1 MSHKIGMVSLGCPKN
16 QVDAERML
24 AELKAADFEITN
36 EEDKAEVIIVN
47 TCGFIESAKT
57 EAIENII
64 EVAAYKQSGELKA
77 LIVTGCLAE
86 RYREQILSEIPE
98 VDAVV
103 TIGANKKIVDVV
115 NETLNGKK
123 EIYSAQNTELS
134 LIGDRILTT
143 PFYTAYLKVA
153 EGCNNRC
160 SYCAIPDIRGNFRSL
175 PIEDCVA
182 EATKLAEQGVKE
194 LIVVAQDTT
203 NYGVDI
209 YGKPSLVELLKEL
222 IKIDGIHWIRT
233 FYTYPDK
240 ITDELLDLIA
250 SEEKMIPYLDIPI
263 QHASDRILKK
273 MNRRG
278 SSAEIEA
285 LINKIRTKIPEI
297 TLRTSLITG
306 FPDETEE
313 DFTILAEFVNRVRF
327 DRLGCFAY
335 SEEEGT
341 PAAGFDNQVDPQI
354 RQDRSENIMND
365 QMTIAEEKN
374 EEKIGSTVEVL
385 VEGYDSYIK
394 CFYGRSAADA
404 PDIDGKVFFM
414 SEKSLEIGSF
424 VKVLIN
430 DVIEYDLL
438 GELSQSIDAMEE
450 KE

>member
-1 MSHKIGMVSLGCPKN
+1 MSRKIGMVSLGCPKN

-36 EEDKAEVIIVN
+36 EEEKAEVIIVN

-64 EVAAYKQSGELKA
+64 EVAAYKESGSLKA

-86 RYREQILSEIPE
+86 RYKDQILTEIPE
-98 VDAVV
+98 VDSVV
-103 TIGANKKIVDVV
+103 TIGANTKIVDIV
-115 NETLNGKK
+115 NEALEGKK
-123 EIYSAQNTELS
+123 ELYSAEKEKLPLTGE
-134 LIGDRILTT
+134 RVLTT

-175 PIEDCVA
+175 PIEDCIKEA
-182 EATKLAEQGVKE
+182 EKLAEKGVKE

-203 NYGVDI
+203 NYGADI
-209 YGKPSLVELLKEL
+209 YGKPSLTKLLKEL
-222 IKIDGIHWIRT
+222 TKIEGIHWIRT
-233 FYTYPDK
+233 LYTYPDK

-250 SEEKMIPYLDIPI
+250 NEEKLVPYLDIPI

-285 LINKIRTKIPEI
+285 LINKIRGKIPNI

-313 DFTILAEFVNRVRF
+313 DFEA
-327 DRLGCFAY
+327 
-335 SEEEGT
+335 
-341 PAAGFDNQVDPQI
+341 
-354 RQDRSENIMND
+354 
-365 QMTIAEEKN
+365 
-374 EEKIGSTVEVL
+374 
-385 VEGYDSYIK
+385 
-394 CFYGRSAADA
+394 
-404 PDIDGKVFFM
+404 
-414 SEKSLEIGSF
+414 
-424 VKVLIN
+424 
-430 DVIEYDLL
+430 
-438 GELSQSIDAMEE
+438 
-450 KE
+450 

>member
-1 MSHKIGMVSLGCPKN
+1 MAIKIGMVSLGCPKN

-36 EEDKAEVIIVN
+36 EEDSADVIIVN
-47 TCGFIESAKT
+47 TCGFIESAKA

-64 EVAAYKQSGELKA
+64 EVSAFKESGNLKS

-86 RYREQILSEIPE
+86 RYKDQILTEIPE
-98 VDAVV
+98 VDSVV
-103 TIGANKKIVDVV
+103 TIGANDKIVEIV
-115 NETLNGKK
+115 NAALEGKNDLYLAEK
-123 EIYSAQNTELS
+123 EGLKLT
-134 LIGDRILTT
+134 GDRILTT

-160 SYCAIPDIRGNFRSL
+160 TYCAIPDIRGNFRSL

-182 EATKLAEQGVKE
+182 EAKKLAEKGVRE
-194 LIVVAQDTT
+194 LVVVAQDTT
-203 NYGVDI
+203 NYGADI
-209 YGKPSLVELLKEL
+209 YGKPSLPELLKEL
-222 IKIDGIHWIRT
+222 VKIDGIHWIRT
-233 FYTYPDK
+233 LYTYPDK

-250 SEEKMIPYLDIPI
+250 SEEKLVPYLDIPI
-263 QHASDRILKK
+263 QHASDKILKK
-273 MNRRG
+273 MNRKG
-278 SSAEIEA
+278 SAAELEA
-285 LINKIRTKIPEI
+285 LILKIREKIPNI

-306 FPDETEE
+306 FPGETQE
-313 DFTILAEFVNRVRF
+313 DFTVLAEFVNKIRF

-341 PAAGFDNQVDPQI
+341 PAAEFENQVDPQL

-385 VEGYDSYIK
+385 VEGYDNYIK

-414 SEKSLEIGSF
+414 SGKNLEVGSF
-424 VKVLIN
+424 VQVLIN

-438 GELSQSIDAMEE
+438 GEIMEA
-450 KE
+450 

>member
-1 MSHKIGMVSLGCPKN
+1 MAVKIGMVSLGCPKN

-24 AELKAADFEITN
+24 AELKSADFEITN
-36 EEDKAEVIIVN
+36 DEEQADVIIVN
-47 TCGFIESAKT
+47 TCGFIESAKS

-64 EVAAYKQSGELKA
+64 EVSAFKQSGNLKA

-86 RYREQILSEIPE
+86 RYKDQILNEIPE
-98 VDAVV
+98 VDSVV
-103 TIGANKKIVDVV
+103 TIGANDKIVDVV
-115 NETLNGKK
+115 KNALNGKNSL
-123 EIYSAQNTELS
+123 YSAEKTNLKLT
-134 LIGDRILTT
+134 GDRILTT

-182 EATKLAEQGVKE
+182 EAQKLSRMGVKE

-203 NYGVDI
+203 NYGADI
-209 YGKPSLVELLKEL
+209 YGKPSLPKLLSELV
-222 IKIDGIHWIRT
+222 KIDGIHWVRT
-233 FYTYPDK
+233 LYTYPDK

-250 SEEKMIPYLDIPI
+250 SEEKLVPYLDIPI
-263 QHASDRILKK
+263 QHASDKILKK
-273 MNRRG
+273 MNRKG
-278 SSAEIEA
+278 SSAELEA
-285 LINKIRTKIPEI
+285 LILKIREKIPNV

-306 FPDETEE
+306 FPGETEE
-313 DFTILAEFVNRVRF
+313 DFTTLAEFVNKVRF
-327 DRLGCFAY
+327 DRLGCFSY

-341 PAAGFDNQVDPQI
+341 PAAEYENQVDPQL

-414 SEKSLEIGSF
+414 SDNNLEAGSF
-424 VKVLIN
+424 VQVLIN

-438 GELSQSIDAMEE
+438 GEEIEQ
-450 KE
+450 

>member
-1 MSHKIGMVSLGCPKN
+1 MSHKVGMVSLGCPKN

-24 AELKAADFEITN
+24 ANLKAAGFEITN
-36 EEDKAEVIIVN
+36 EEAKAEVIIVN
-47 TCGFIESAKT
+47 TCGFIESAKA

-64 EVAAYKQSGELKA
+64 EVSEYKQSGELKA

-86 RYREQILSEIPE
+86 RYKDQILTEIPE
-98 VDAVV
+98 VDSVV
-103 TIGANKKIVDVV
+103 SIGANTKIVDIV
-115 NETLNGKK
+115 NQTLEGKK
-123 EIYSAQNTELS
+123 EVYSAEKNCLPLT
-134 LIGDRILTT
+134 GNRILTT

-175 PIEDCVA
+175 SIEDCVA
-182 EATKLAEQGVKE
+182 EAKKLAESGVRE

-203 NYGVDI
+203 NYGIDI
-209 YGKPSLVELLKEL
+209 YGKPSLCELLKEL
-222 IKIDGIHWIRT
+222 VKIEGIHWIRT
-233 FYTYPDK
+233 LYTYPDK

-250 SEEKMIPYLDIPI
+250 TEEKLVPYLDIPI
-263 QHASDRILKK
+263 QHASDEILKK

-278 SSAEIEA
+278 TGAEIEA
-285 LINKIRTKIPEI
+285 LIQKIREKIPNI

-306 FPDETEE
+306 FPGESDE
-313 DFTILAEFVNRVRF
+313 DFTTLAEFVNRVRF

-341 PAAGFDNQVDPQI
+341 PAAEFENQIDPQI

-374 EEKIGSTVEVL
+374 QQKIGSTVEVL

-394 CFYGRSAADA
+394 CFYGRSEADA

-414 SEKSLEIGSF
+414 SNQNLAVGSF

-438 GELSQSIDAMEE
+438 GEIEE
-450 KE
+450 AE

>member
-24 AELKAADFEITN
+24 ASLKDADFEITN
-36 EEDKAEVIIVN
+36 EEEKAGVIIVN

-64 EVAAYKQSGELKA
+64 EVAAYKESGALKA

-86 RYREQILSEIPE
+86 RYREQILAEIPE

-103 TIGANKKIVDVV
+103 TIGANNKITDIV
-115 NETLNGKK
+115 NEVLQGKK
-123 EIYSAQNTELS
+123 ELYAAEKTELP
-134 LIGDRILTT
+134 LMGERVLTT

-175 PIEDCVA
+175 PIEDCVN
-182 EATKLAEQGVKE
+182 EAKKLAEKGVKE

-203 NYGVDI
+203 NYGADI
-209 YGKPSLVELLKEL
+209 YGKPALTALLKEL
-222 IKIDGIHWIRT
+222 VKIEGLHWIRT
-233 FYTYPDK
+233 LYTYPDK
-240 ITDELLDLIA
+240 ITDELLELIA
-250 SEEKMIPYLDIPI
+250 SEPKLVPYLDIPI
-263 QHASDRILKK
+263 QHASDKILKR

-278 SSAEIEA
+278 TGAEIEA
-285 LINKIRTKIPEI
+285 LIEKIRKKIPDV

-306 FPDETEE
+306 FPGESEE
-313 DFTILAEFVNRVRF
+313 DFTILAEFVNRVEF

-335 SEEEGT
+335 SAEEDT
-341 PAAGFDNQVDPQI
+341 PAAEFPDQTDPQL
-354 RQDRSENIMND
+354 RQDRSEIIMND
-365 QMTIAEEKN
+365 QMTIAEAKN
-374 EEKIGSTVEVL
+374 QQKIGSVVEVL

-414 SEKSLEIGSF
+414 SEQSLEAGSF

-438 GELSQSIDAMEE
+438 GELEAEE
-450 KE
+450 

>member
-1 MSHKIGMVSLGCPKN
+1 MSRKIGMVSLGCPKN

-36 EEDKAEVIIVN
+36 EEQEAEVIIVN
-47 TCGFIESAKT
+47 TCGFIESAKA

-64 EVAAYKQSGELKA
+64 EVSAYKESGNLKA

-86 RYREQILSEIPE
+86 RYKDQILTEIPE
-98 VDAVV
+98 VDSVV
-103 TIGANKKIVDVV
+103 TIGANSKIVDIV
-115 NETLNGKK
+115 NAALEGENQL
-123 EIYSAQNTELS
+123 YSAEKNCLPLTGE
-134 LIGDRILTT
+134 RILTT

-182 EATKLAEQGVKE
+182 EAKKLAENGVKE

-203 NYGVDI
+203 NYGADL
-209 YGKPSLVELLKEL
+209 YGKPSLCELLKEL
-222 IKIDGIHWIRT
+222 VKIEGIHWIRT
-233 FYTYPDK
+233 LYTYPDK

-250 SEEKMIPYLDIPI
+250 SEEKLVPYLDIPI
-263 QHASDRILKK
+263 QHASDRILKR
-273 MNRRG
+273 MNRCG
-278 SSAEIEA
+278 SSADIEA
-285 LINKIRTKIPEI
+285 LINKIREKIPEI

-341 PAAGFDNQVDPQI
+341 PAAEFENQIDPQV

-374 EEKIGSTVEVL
+374 EEKIGSTVEVI

-414 SEKSLEIGSF
+414 SEKSLEVGSF

-438 GELSQSIDAMEE
+438 GESRVNS
-450 KE
+450 

>member
-24 AELKAADFEITN
+24 AELKTAGFEITN
-36 EEDKAEVIIVN
+36 EEEKAEVIIVN
-47 TCGFIESAKT
+47 TCGFIESAKA

-64 EVAAYKQSGELKA
+64 EVSSYKESGSLKS

-86 RYREQILSEIPE
+86 RYKEQILTEIPE
-98 VDAVV
+98 VDSVV
-103 TIGANKKIVDVV
+103 TIGANKNIVDIVKAA
-115 NETLNGKK
+115 LNGSK
-123 EIYSAQNTELS
+123 ELYSAEKAELP
-134 LIGDRILTT
+134 LTGERILTT

-175 PIEDCVA
+175 PIEKCVA
-182 EATKLAEQGVKE
+182 EAKNLAAKGVKE

-203 NYGVDI
+203 NYGADI
-209 YGKPSLVELLKEL
+209 YGRPSLTELLKEL
-222 IKIDGIHWIRT
+222 TKIEGIHWIRT
-233 FYTYPDK
+233 LYTYPDK

-250 SEEKMIPYLDIPI
+250 NEEKLVPYLDIPI
-263 QHASDRILKK
+263 QHASDKILKK

-278 SSAEIEA
+278 NSADIKA
-285 LINKIRTKIPEI
+285 LITKIRKKIPEI

-313 DFTILAEFVNRVRF
+313 DFTALAEFVNEVRF

-341 PAAGFDNQVDPQI
+341 LAVGFPNQIDPQI

-374 EEKIGSTVEVL
+374 EAKIGSTVEVL

-414 SEKSLEIGSF
+414 SDKSLEVGSF

-438 GELSQSIDAMEE
+438 GEFTEVS
-450 KE
+450 K

>member
-1 MSHKIGMVSLGCPKN
+1 MAVKIGMVSLGCPKN

-24 AELKAADFEITN
+24 AELKSADFEITN
-36 EEDKAEVIIVN
+36 DEEQADVIIVN
-47 TCGFIESAKT
+47 TCGFIESAKS

-64 EVAAYKQSGELKA
+64 EVSAFKQSGNLKA

-86 RYREQILSEIPE
+86 RYKDQILNEIPE
-98 VDAVV
+98 VDSVV
-103 TIGANKKIVDVV
+103 TIGANDKIVDVV
-115 NETLNGKK
+115 KNALNGKNSL
-123 EIYSAQNTELS
+123 YSAEKTNLKLT
-134 LIGDRILTT
+134 GDRILTT

-175 PIEDCVA
+175 PIEDCVD
-182 EATKLAEQGVKE
+182 EAQKLAEMGVKE
-194 LIVVAQDTT
+194 LVVVAQDTT
-203 NYGVDI
+203 NYGADI
-209 YGKPSLVELLKEL
+209 YGKPSLPKLLSELV
-222 IKIDGIHWIRT
+222 KIDGIHWVRT
-233 FYTYPDK
+233 LYTYPDK

-250 SEEKMIPYLDIPI
+250 SEEKLVPYLDIPI
-263 QHASDRILKK
+263 QHASDKILKK
-273 MNRRG
+273 MNRKG
-278 SSAEIEA
+278 SSAELEA
-285 LINKIRTKIPEI
+285 LILKIREKIPNV
-297 TLRTSLITG
+297 TLRTSLIIG
-306 FPDETEE
+306 FPGETEE
-313 DFTILAEFVNRVRF
+313 DFTTLAEFVNKVRF

-341 PAAGFDNQVDPQI
+341 PAAEYENQVDPQL

-414 SEKSLEIGSF
+414 SDNNLEAGSF
-424 VKVLIN
+424 VRVLIN

-438 GELSQSIDAMEE
+438 GEEIEQ
-450 KE
+450 

>member
-16 QVDAERML
+16 QVDAERIL
-24 AELKAADFEITN
+24 AELKNAGFEITN
-36 EEDKAEVIIVN
+36 EEEKAEVIIVN
-47 TCGFIESAKT
+47 TCGFIESAKA

-64 EVAAYKQSGELKA
+64 EVSAFKESGALKS

-86 RYREQILSEIPE
+86 RYKDQILTEIPE
-98 VDAVV
+98 VDTVV
-103 TIGANKKIVDVV
+103 TIGANKDIVKIVNDAL
-115 NETLNGKK
+115 EGKK
-123 EIYSAQNTELS
+123 ELYSAPKNELS
-134 LIGDRILTT
+134 LTGDRILTT

-175 PIEDCVA
+175 PIEDCVKEA
-182 EATKLAEQGVKE
+182 EKLAAKGVKE
-194 LIVVAQDTT
+194 LVVVAQDTT
-203 NYGVDI
+203 NYGVDV
-209 YGKPSLVELLKEL
+209 YGKPSLPKLLKEL
-222 IKIDGIHWIRT
+222 TKVEGIHWIRT
-233 FYTYPDK
+233 LYTYPDK
-240 ITDELLDLIA
+240 ITDELLDLIK
-250 SEEKMIPYLDIPI
+250 SEEKLVPYLDIPI
-263 QHASDRILKK
+263 QHASDKILKK

-278 SSAEIEA
+278 TGADIEA
-285 LINKIRTKIPEI
+285 LIEKIRTKIPEI

-306 FPDETEE
+306 FPGETEE
-313 DFTILAEFVNRVRF
+313 DFTTLAEFVNKVRF

-341 PAAGFDNQVDPQI
+341 HAAEMPDQIDPQI

-374 EEKIGSTVEVL
+374 EEKIGNIVEVL

-414 SEKSLEIGSF
+414 SQKNLEVGSF
-424 VKVLIN
+424 VNVLIN

-438 GELSQSIDAMEE
+438 GEISQNI
-450 KE
+450 

>member
-64 EVAAYKQSGELKA
+64 EVAAYKQNGELKA

-115 NETLNGKK
+115 KETLNGKK
-123 EIYSAQNTELS
+123 EIYSAENTELS
-134 LIGDRILTT
+134 LTGDRILTT

-160 SYCAIPDIRGNFRSL
+160 SYCAIPDIRGKFRSL
-175 PIEDCVA
+175 PIEECVK

-222 IKIDGIHWIRT
+222 IKIEGIHWIRT
-233 FYTYPDK
+233 LYTYPDK
-240 ITDELLDLIA
+240 ITDELLELIA
-250 SEEKMIPYLDIPI
+250 NEEKLVKYLDIPI

-285 LINKIRTKIPEI
+285 LIAKIRDKIPDI

-313 DFTILAEFVNRVRF
+313 DFTVLAEFVNRVRF

-341 PAAGFDNQVDPQI
+341 PAAGFENQVDPQV

-374 EEKIGSTVEVL
+374 EEKIGNTVEVL
-385 VEGYDSYIK
+385 VEGYDTYIK

-414 SEKSLEIGSF
+414 SNKSLEVGSF
-424 VKVLIN
+424 VKALIN

-438 GELSQSIDAMEE
+438 GEF
-450 KE
+450 KEVIL

>member
-1 MSHKIGMVSLGCPKN
+1 MSQKIGMVSLGCPKN

-24 AELKAADFEITN
+24 ADLKAADFEITN
-36 EEDKAEVIIVN
+36 EEEKAEVIIVN

-64 EVAAYKQSGELKA
+64 EVAAYKESGALKA

-86 RYREQILSEIPE
+86 RYKEQILSEIPE

-103 TIGANKKIVDVV
+103 TIGANKNIVDIV

-123 EIYSAQNTELS
+123 ELYPADKLCLPLTGE
-134 LIGDRILTT
+134 RVLTT

-175 PIEDCVA
+175 PIEDCVN
-182 EATKLAEQGVKE
+182 EAKKLAEGGVKE

-209 YGKPSLVELLKEL
+209 YGKPALTELLKEL
-222 IKIDGIHWIRT
+222 VKIEGLHWIRT
-233 FYTYPDK
+233 LYTYPDK
-240 ITDELLDLIA
+240 ITDELLELIA
-250 SEEKMIPYLDIPI
+250 SEPKLVPYLDIPI
-263 QHASDRILKK
+263 QHASDKILKR

-278 SSAEIEA
+278 TSAEIEA
-285 LINKIRTKIPEI
+285 LINKIREKIPQI

-306 FPDETEE
+306 FPGETEE
-313 DFTILAEFVNRVRF
+313 DFTLLAEFVNRVRF

-335 SEEEGT
+335 SAEEDT
-341 PAAGFDNQVDPQI
+341 PAAEFPDQVDPQL

-365 QMTIAEEKN
+365 QMLIAEEEN
-374 EEKIGSTVEVL
+374 QQKIGSRVEVL

-414 SEKSLEIGSF
+414 SDRSLEVGSF

-438 GELSQSIDAMEE
+438 GELEVVE
-450 KE
+450 

>member
-1 MSHKIGMVSLGCPKN
+1 MSRKIGMVSLGCPKN

-36 EEDKAEVIIVN
+36 EEEKAEVIIVN
-47 TCGFIESAKT
+47 TCGFIESAKV

-64 EVAAYKQSGELKA
+64 EVSAYKQSGNLKA

-86 RYREQILSEIPE
+86 RYKDQILTEIPE
-98 VDAVV
+98 VDSVV
-103 TIGANKKIVDVV
+103 TIGANQKIVDIV
-115 NETLNGKK
+115 NEALNGKK
-123 EIYSAQNTELS
+123 ELYSDDKIKLPLT
-134 LIGDRILTT
+134 GDRILTT

-175 PIEDCVA
+175 PIEDCVS
-182 EATKLAEQGVKE
+182 EAKKLAEKGVKE

-203 NYGVDI
+203 NYGADI
-209 YGKPSLVELLKEL
+209 YGKPSLTELLKEL
-222 IKIDGIHWIRT
+222 VKIEGIHWIRT
-233 FYTYPDK
+233 LYTYPDK
-240 ITDELLDLIA
+240 ITDELLELIA
-250 SEEKMIPYLDIPI
+250 SEEKLVPYLDIPI

-285 LINKIRTKIPEI
+285 LINKIRDKIPNV

-313 DFTILAEFVNRVRF
+313 DFEVLAEFVNRVKF

-341 PAAGFDNQVDPQI
+341 PAAEFQNQIDPQL

-374 EEKIGSTVEVL
+374 TQKIGSILEVL

-414 SEKSLEIGSF
+414 SEKSLEVGSF

-438 GELSQSIDAMEE
+438 GEITEVM
-450 KE
+450 K

>member
-1 MSHKIGMVSLGCPKN
+1 MSRKIGMVSLGCPKN

-36 EEDKAEVIIVN
+36 EEEKADVIIVN
-47 TCGFIESAKT
+47 TCGFIESAKA

-64 EVAAYKQSGELKA
+64 EVAAYKESGALKA

-86 RYREQILSEIPE
+86 RYKDQILAEIPE
-98 VDAVV
+98 VDSVV
-103 TIGANKKIVDVV
+103 TIGANKNIVNIVKSALD
-115 NETLNGKK
+115 GKNDLYLAEK
-123 EIYSAQNTELS
+123 TELP
-134 LIGDRILTT
+134 LVGDRILTT

-175 PIEDCVA
+175 PIEDCVN
-182 EATKLAEQGVKE
+182 EAKKLASNGVKE

-203 NYGVDI
+203 NYGADI
-209 YGKPSLVELLKEL
+209 YGKPSLPALLKEL
-222 IKIDGIHWIRT
+222 VKIEGIHWIRT
-233 FYTYPDK
+233 LYTYPEK

-250 SEEKMIPYLDIPI
+250 NEEKLVPYLDIPI
-263 QHASDRILKK
+263 QHASDKILKK

-278 SSAEIEA
+278 NSADIRA
-285 LINKIRTKIPEI
+285 LITKIRKKIPEI

-313 DFTILAEFVNRVRF
+313 DFTALAEFVNEIKF

-341 PAAGFDNQVDPQI
+341 PAAEFDNQIDPQL

-374 EEKIGSTVEVL
+374 QAKIGSTVEVL

-394 CFYGRSAADA
+394 CFFGRSAADA

-424 VKVLIN
+424 VNVLIN

-438 GELSQSIDAMEE
+438 GEFTEVIE
-450 KE
+450 

>member
-1 MSHKIGMVSLGCPKN
+1 MSHKVGMVSLGCPKN

-24 AELKAADFEITN
+24 ANLKAAGFEITN
-36 EEDKAEVIIVN
+36 EEAKAEVIIVN
-47 TCGFIESAKT
+47 TCGFIESAKA

-64 EVAAYKQSGELKA
+64 EVSEYKQSGELKA

-86 RYREQILSEIPE
+86 RYKDQILTEIPE
-98 VDAVV
+98 VDSVV
-103 TIGANKKIVDVV
+103 SIGANTKIVDIV
-115 NETLNGKK
+115 NQTLEGKK
-123 EIYSAQNTELS
+123 EVYSAEKNCLPLT
-134 LIGDRILTT
+134 GNRILTP

-175 PIEDCVA
+175 SIEDCVA
-182 EATKLAEQGVKE
+182 EAKKLAENGVRE

-203 NYGVDI
+203 NYGIDI
-209 YGKPSLVELLKEL
+209 YGKPSLCELLKEL
-222 IKIDGIHWIRT
+222 AKIEGIHWIRT
-233 FYTYPDK
+233 LYTYPDK

-250 SEEKMIPYLDIPI
+250 TEEKLVPYLDIPI
-263 QHASDRILKK
+263 QHASDEILKK

-278 SSAEIEA
+278 TGAEIEA
-285 LINKIRTKIPEI
+285 LIQKIREKIPNI

-306 FPDETEE
+306 FPGESDE
-313 DFTILAEFVNRVRF
+313 DFTTLAEFVNRVRF

-341 PAAGFDNQVDPQI
+341 PAAEFENQIDPQI

-374 EEKIGSTVEVL
+374 QQKIGSTVEVL

-394 CFYGRSAADA
+394 CFYGRSEADA

-414 SEKSLEIGSF
+414 SNQNLAVGSF

-438 GELSQSIDAMEE
+438 GEIEE
-450 KE
+450 AE

>member
-1 MSHKIGMVSLGCPKN
+1 MSRKIGMVSLGCPKN

-24 AELKAADFEITN
+24 AELKAAGFEITN
-36 EEDKAEVIIVN
+36 EEEKAEVIIVN
-47 TCGFIESAKT
+47 TCGFIESAKA

-64 EVAAYKQSGELKA
+64 EVSAYKESGNLKA

-86 RYREQILSEIPE
+86 RYKDQILTEIPE
-98 VDAVV
+98 VDSVV
-103 TIGANKKIVDVV
+103 TIGANVKIVDIV
-115 NETLNGKK
+115 NSALEGKNQL
-123 EIYSAQNTELS
+123 YSAEKTCLPLKGE
-134 LIGDRILTT
+134 RILTT

-160 SYCAIPDIRGNFRSL
+160 SYCAIPEIRGNFRSL

-182 EATKLAEQGVKE
+182 EAKKLAENGVKE

-203 NYGVDI
+203 NYGADI
-209 YGKPSLVELLKEL
+209 YGKPSLSELLKEL
-222 IKIDGIHWIRT
+222 IKIEEIHWIRT
-233 FYTYPDK
+233 LYTYPDK

-250 SEEKMIPYLDIPI
+250 SEEKLVPYLDIPI

-278 SSAEIEA
+278 NSADIEA
-285 LINKIRTKIPEI
+285 LINKIREKIPEI

-313 DFTILAEFVNRVRF
+313 DFTVLAEFVNKVRF

-341 PAAGFDNQVDPQI
+341 PAAGFENQVDPQV

-374 EEKIGSTVEVL
+374 EQKIGSTVEVL

-414 SEKSLEIGSF
+414 SEKSLEVGSF

-438 GELSQSIDAMEE
+438 GEIREE